1 VILAFGDCELDLD
14 RYELRRAGLLVPIEP
29 QVFDV
34 LVHLASYPDRVVSK
48 EELLD
53 TVWGDRFVSES
64 ALTSRI
70 KAARRAVGDD
80 GTRQAVIATAH
91 GRGYRMVVPVHE
103 RGGNGRSELRAPP
116 PLHDVHPLA
125 LLERDEPL
133 AELTRAL
140 GAARS
145 GSGRLVCVAGE
156 AGIGKSALVRSF
168 ADQAADLAPVMV
180 TGCDDLSTPR
190 ALGPIRDLV
199 DRLPDD
205 RRHDLADDLSG
216 TNLSRVLAAI
226 GAERGCVVVIEDL
239 HWADDAT
246 LDVIR
251 QLAGRVR
258 ELPVVVVLTYR
269 GEEVGLAHPLRRLL
283 AATRGPHVAQLALA
297 PLSEDA
303 VAALAVGSGRDAAE
317 LFDATGGNPLFVTE
331 LIAAPPGRLPSS
343 IKDAVVARLGQLA
356 PGDAEVVRAISI
368 VPDRVERTA
377 VEVLCGPSD
386 DSLAVAEHRG
396 LLAGDASHMWFRHE
410 LVRQAVE
417 DTLASSE
424 RVRLHR
430 KMARHLHDRHDD
442 PARVVHHATHCGD
455 IELLL
460 TAGPTAA
467 HQASAAGAHRQ
478 AVRHI
483 EAVLRHAPRLPVALR
498 ADLLTLQTH
507 SLYLLNH
514 FDASLASAKE
524 AVAMS
529 GEQDDPDQL
538 ARSLIAYARTS
549 LWAVGPESAREA
561 IERALA
567 VLGEDGDLELRA
579 IAHADLAR
587 AVGELATLGSV
598 ARANPVAVQH
608 AQRAL
613 QLAEQVERPEL
624 QGYALM
630 YLGSARLAIGDGAG
644 ADDLAHAIRI
654 LQEFPRT
661 DLAVRACVNASGAA
675 YRSGRFDQAERY
687 VEHGLQLAKG
697 TEFFSGGYRLAL
709 TRASVRVSRG
719 QWREAESELRSLLSS
734 DGEPGIMES
743 FARCLLARVMAR
755 RGEHEGAQ
763 ELVALARRA
772 ATGSNERRLVGPVA
786 IAAVETSWLAGRSA
800 DLVELAEPALAGGA
814 GAADHTI
821 AAELTRYLQWAGVD
835 RPGVGAAP
843 EPWASGLRGD
853 WRAAAAQWRKRGEP
867 YEEALELLSGDE
879 PDASSRGVELLRAL
893 GAAGTLRLVG
903 AGRATG

>member
-1 VILAFGDCELDLD
+1 MSDCSIRLRLWRRASSGTAFAVARNDRVKAGGRSLATLRLYTFLIYSVKTSGQRRAPTPPNQAGDITPGVTTTASFRTRQVAVVGFATLWSLTNVLEGAVILAFGDCELDLD
-14 RYELRRAGLLVPIEP
+14 RYELQRAGLLVPIEP

-34 LVHLASYPDRVVSK
+34 LVHLASHPDRVVSK

-103 RGGNGRSELRAPP
+103 QGGNGRGERARAPP

-125 LLERDEPL
+125 LLERDAAVGGADPRPRRG
-133 AELTRAL
+133 AR
-140 GAARS
+140 AARVGWCAWRARPAS
-145 GSGRLVCVAGE
+145 GSRRSSAASPTRPPTTPRSWSPAATTSRRRGR
-156 AGIGKSALVRSF
+156 SARS
-168 ADQAADLAPVMV
+168 ATSS
-180 TGCDDLSTPR
+180 TGCRTTAGTTSRTTS
-190 ALGPIRDLV
+190 AGP
-199 DRLPDD
+199 
-205 RRHDLADDLSG
+205 
-216 TNLSRVLAAI
+216 TCSRVLAAI

-297 PLSEDA
+297 PLSEEA
-303 VAALAVGSGRDAAE
+303 VAALAAGSGRDAAE

-343 IKDAVVARLGQLA
+343 IKDAVVARLGQLPA
-356 PGDAEVVRAISI
+356 TDAEVVRAISI

-396 LLAGDASHMWFRHE
+396 LLAGDASHIWFRHE

-417 DTLASSE
+417 DTLAVLRAGAPPPPDGAATSTTGTTTRRGSSTT
-424 RVRLHR
+424 
-430 KMARHLHDRHDD
+430 
-442 PARVVHHATHCGD
+442 PTHCGD

-460 TAGPTAA
+460 TAGPAAA

-598 ARANPVAVQH
+598 AQANPVAV
-608 AQRAL
+608 RA
-613 QLAEQVERPEL
+613 RPARAAAGRAGRAARAA
-624 QGYALM
+624 GYALM
-630 YLGSARLAIGDGAG
+630 YLGSARLAIGDAAG

-675 YRSGRFDQAERY
+675 YPLGPVRPGRT
-687 VEHGLQLAKG
+687 V
-697 TEFFSGGYRLAL
+697 
-709 TRASVRVSRG
+709 
-719 QWREAESELRSLLSS
+719 
-734 DGEPGIMES
+734 
-743 FARCLLARVMAR
+743 
-755 RGEHEGAQ
+755 
-763 ELVALARRA
+763 RRA
-772 ATGSNERRLVGPVA
+772 RP
-786 IAAVETSWLAGRSA
+786 
-800 DLVELAEPALAGGA
+800 PAREG
-814 GAADHTI
+814 H
-821 AAELTRYLQWAGVD
+821 RV
-835 RPGVGAAP
+835 
-843 EPWASGLRGD
+843 
-853 WRAAAAQWRKRGEP
+853 
-867 YEEALELLSGDE
+867 
-879 PDASSRGVELLRAL
+879 LLRAGTASRSRGPPSVSAVGI
-893 GAAGTLRLVG
+893 GAKP
-903 AGRATG
+903 RASSDPFCRQMVSRASWSRSRVACWPA

>member
-1 VILAFGDCELDLD
+1 M
-14 RYELRRAGLLVPIEP
+14 PIEP

-34 LVHLASYPDRVVSK
+34 LVHLASHPDRVVSK

-103 RGGNGRSELRAPP
+103 HGGNGRGEVRAPP

-140 GAARS
+140 AAARS

-156 AGIGKSALVRSF
+156 AGIGKSALIRSF
-168 ADQAADLAPVMV
+168 AAQAADHAPVLV
-180 TGCDDLSTPR
+180 TRCDDLSTPR

-205 RRHDLADDLSG
+205 RRHDLGDDLSG
-216 TNLSRVLAAI
+216 TNLSRVLAAM

-283 AATRGPHVAQLALA
+283 GATRGPHVAQLALA

-303 VAALAVGSGRDAAE
+303 VAALAAGSGRDAAE

-343 IKDAVVARLGQLA
+343 IKDAVVARLGQLPA
-356 PGDAEVVRAISI
+356 TDAEVVRAISI
-368 VPDRVERTA
+368 VPDRVERA
-377 VEVLCGPSD
+377 AIEVLCGPSD

-396 LLAGDASHMWFRHE
+396 LLAGDASHIWFRHE

-430 KMARHLHDRHDD
+430 QMARYLHDRHDD

-460 TAGPTAA
+460 TAGPAAA

-483 EAVLRHAPRLPVALR
+483 EAVLRHAPLLTVARRGGPADAPDPLALPAEPLRRLPGEREGGGGDVRR
-498 ADLLTLQTH
+498 A
-507 SLYLLNH
+507 
-514 FDASLASAKE
+514 
-524 AVAMS
+524 
-529 GEQDDPDQL
+529 GRPGP
-538 ARSLIAYARTS
+538 ARSLPHRVRPH
-549 LWAVGPESAREA
+549 L
-561 IERALA
+561 ALGGRSR
-567 VLGEDGDLELRA
+567 VRPRGD
-579 IAHADLAR
+579 
-587 AVGELATLGSV
+587 
-598 ARANPVAVQH
+598 
-608 AQRAL
+608 
-613 QLAEQVERPEL
+613 
-624 QGYALM
+624 
-630 YLGSARLAIGDGAG
+630 
-644 ADDLAHAIRI
+644 
-654 LQEFPRT
+654 
-661 DLAVRACVNASGAA
+661 RACA
-675 YRSGRFDQAERY
+675 
-687 VEHGLQLAKG
+687 
-697 TEFFSGGYRLAL
+697 GG
-709 TRASVRVSRG
+709 
-719 QWREAESELRSLLSS
+719 
-734 DGEPGIMES
+734 
-743 FARCLLARVMAR
+743 AR
-755 RGEHEGAQ
+755 RGRRSRAARHR
-763 ELVALARRA
+763 ARRP
-772 ATGSNERRLVGPVA
+772 GP
-786 IAAVETSWLAGRSA
+786 
-800 DLVELAEPALAGGA
+800 GG
-814 GAADHTI
+814 G
-821 AAELTRYLQWAGVD
+821 
-835 RPGVGAAP
+835 
-843 EPWASGLRGD
+843 
-853 WRAAAAQWRKRGEP
+853 
-867 YEEALELLSGDE
+867 
-879 PDASSRGVELLRAL
+879 
-893 GAAGTLRLVG
+893 
-903 AGRATG
+903 

>member
-1 VILAFGDCELDLD
+1 
-14 RYELRRAGLLVPIEP
+14 
-29 QVFDV
+29 
-34 LVHLASYPDRVVSK
+34 
-48 EELLD
+48 
-53 TVWGDRFVSES
+53 
-64 ALTSRI
+64 
-70 KAARRAVGDD
+70 
-80 GTRQAVIATAH
+80 
-91 GRGYRMVVPVHE
+91 M
-103 RGGNGRSELRAPP
+103 
-116 PLHDVHPLA
+116 
-125 LLERDEPL
+125 
-133 AELTRAL
+133 
-140 GAARS
+140 
-145 GSGRLVCVAGE
+145 
-156 AGIGKSALVRSF
+156 
-168 ADQAADLAPVMV
+168 
-180 TGCDDLSTPR
+180 
-190 ALGPIRDLV
+190 
-199 DRLPDD
+199 
-205 RRHDLADDLSG
+205 
-216 TNLSRVLAAI
+216 
-226 GAERGCVVVIEDL
+226 IEDL

-283 AATRGPHVAQLALA
+283 GATRGPHVAQLALA

-343 IKDAVVARLGQLA
+343 IKDAVVARLGQLPA
-356 PGDAEVVRAISI
+356 SDAEVVRAISI

-396 LLAGDASHMWFRHE
+396 LLAGDASHIWFRHE

-430 KMARHLHDRHDD
+430 QMARYLHDRHDD

-460 TAGPTAA
+460 TAGPAAA

-529 GEQDDPDQL
+529 GQLDDPDQL

-587 AVGELATLGSV
+587 AVGELATVGSV
-598 ARANPVAVQH
+598 AQANPVAVEH
-608 AQRAL
+608 AQR
-613 QLAEQVERPEL
+613 
-624 QGYALM
+624 
-630 YLGSARLAIGDGAG
+630 SAA
-644 ADDLAHAIRI
+644 
-654 LQEFPRT
+654 
-661 DLAVRACVNASGAA
+661 
-675 YRSGRFDQAERY
+675 
-687 VEHGLQLAKG
+687 
-697 TEFFSGGYRLAL
+697 
-709 TRASVRVSRG
+709 
-719 QWREAESELRSLLSS
+719 
-734 DGEPGIMES
+734 
-743 FARCLLARVMAR
+743 
-755 RGEHEGAQ
+755 
-763 ELVALARRA
+763 
-772 ATGSNERRLVGPVA
+772 
-786 IAAVETSWLAGRSA
+786 
-800 DLVELAEPALAGGA
+800 
-814 GAADHTI
+814 
-821 AAELTRYLQWAGVD
+821 
-835 RPGVGAAP
+835 
-843 EPWASGLRGD
+843 
-853 WRAAAAQWRKRGEP
+853 
-867 YEEALELLSGDE
+867 
-879 PDASSRGVELLRAL
+879 
-893 GAAGTLRLVG
+893 
-903 AGRATG
+903 AGRAGRAARAARLRPHVPRQCPAGDRRRRGRGRPGPRHPDPPGVPADGPRGPGLRQRVRRGVSLGSVRPGGAVRRARPPAGEGHRVLLRRVPPRAHAGLRPRQPRAMARSRERAPIPSVVRW